1 MNKKVKKPLQAA
13 IASALIGM
21 GSLSMLLPSGGYAQN
36 APAAAVPTSPATA
49 ALPDFTSIV
58 ADTENAVVN
67 IRTMEKVSARDSQP
81 FGFGPG
87 GDSPDDLFR
96 FFFGP
101 DFTPPSR
108 GRDPRGDRSPKGEER
123 SVPRGVGSG
132 FIISKDGYIMT
143 NNHVVDGASKITVTM
158 NDGREFPAKVIGTD
172 KRTDIALIKIQGENL
187 PTLKIGDSDNLKKG
201 QWVLAIGSPFGLD
214 STVTSGIVSAIN
226 RDTGEYLPFIQ
237 TDVAVNPGNSG
248 GPLINLNGEVV
259 GINSQI
265 ISQSG
270 GFMGISLSIPI
281 DEALRV
287 VDQLKATGKV
297 TRGRIG
303 VQIGEVSEEVA
314 KAIGLPKAAG
324 ALVSNVEQGGPADK
338 AGVQAGDVI
347 TKFNGSE
354 VKKWSDLPRLVGQTK
369 PETDSTLE
377 VWRRGKYETLNV
389 KIAEIPSA
397 PSDTAN
403 SDEPT
408 EQATRADRLGLTVE
422 SVPSSLQSKM
432 RIKGGVLVKDVSG
445 AALEAS
451 IQPGDVVLALNN
463 QDVKDVKQF
472 REIVDKLEKGK
483 AAALLIRR
491 DNLTQWVPV
500 TPAK

>member
-1 MNKKVKKPLQAA
+1 MNNKVTKPLQTAIVAA
-13 IASALIGM
+13 MIGLGSATV
-21 GSLSMLLPSGGYAQN
+21 LLPNTGMAQN
-36 APAAAVPTSPATA
+36 APAAPVPTSTA
-49 ALPDFTSIV
+49 VTALPDFTSIV
-58 ADTENAVVN
+58 AATENAVVN
-67 IRTMEKVSARDSQP
+67 IRTMEKISSRPMQ
-81 FGFGPG
+81 GFGPG
-87 GDSPDDLFR
+87 DSPEDLFR

-101 DFTPPSR
+101 DFMPPR
-108 GRDPRGDRSPKGEER
+108 DRDPRSERSPRGEGEER

-158 NDGREFPAKVIGTD
+158 NDGREYQAKVIGTD
-172 KRTDIALIKIQGENL
+172 KRTDIALIKIQADNL
-187 PTLKIGDSDNLKKG
+187 PVLKIGDSNRLKKG

-248 GPLINLNGEVV
+248 GPLINLSGEVV

-281 DEALRV
+281 DEAMRV
-287 VDQLKATGKV
+287 VEQLKATGKV

-347 TKFNGSE
+347 TKFNGAE

-369 PETDSTLE
+369 PESDSSLE
-377 VWRRGKYETLNV
+377 VWRRGKYETLMV

-403 SDEPT
+403 SNEPQ
-408 EQATRADRLGLTVE
+408 EQAGSADRLGLIVE
-422 SVPSSLQSKM
+422 PVPSSLQSRM
-432 RIKGGVLVKDVSG
+432 HIKGGVLVKDVKG

-451 IQPGDVVLALNN
+451 IQPGDVILALNN
-463 QDVKDVKQF
+463 QDVKDVQHF
-472 REIVDKLEKGK
+472 REIVGKLEKGK
-483 AAALLIRR
+483 AAALLVRR

>member
-1 MNKKVKKPLQAA
+1 MNNKVKKPLQTALVAA
-13 IASALIGM
+13 MIGLGSATV
-21 GSLSMLLPSGGYAQN
+21 LLPQAGLAQN
-36 APAAAVPTSPATA
+36 APAAPVPTSTA
-49 ALPDFTSIV
+49 VTALPDFTSIV
-58 ADTENAVVN
+58 AATENAVVN
-67 IRTMEKVSARDSQP
+67 IRTMEKVSTRSAQ
-81 FGFGPG
+81 GFGPG
-87 GDSPDDLFR
+87 DSPEDLFR

-101 DFTPPSR
+101 DFMPPSR
-108 GRDPRGDRSPKGEER
+108 DRDPRAERSPRGGGEER

-158 NDGREFPAKVIGTD
+158 NDGREYQAKVIGTD
-172 KRTDIALIKIQGENL
+172 KRTDIALIKIQADDL
-187 PTLKIGDSDNLKKG
+187 PVLKIGDSTALKKG

-248 GPLINLNGEVV
+248 GPLINLSGEVV

-281 DEALRV
+281 DEAMRV
-287 VDQLKATGKV
+287 VEQLKETGKV

-347 TKFNGSE
+347 TKFNGSD

-369 PETDSTLE
+369 PESDSPLE
-377 VWRRGKYETLNV
+377 VWRRGKFETLNV
-389 KIAEIPSA
+389 KVAEIPSSPTDA
-397 PSDTAN
+397 AN
-403 SDEPT
+403 SNEPQ
-408 EQATRADRLGLTVE
+408 EQAGTADRLGLVVE
-422 SVPSSLQSKM
+422 AVPSSLQSRM
-432 RIKGGVLVKDVSG
+432 RIKGGVLVKDVKG

-451 IQPGDVVLALNN
+451 IQPGDVILALNN
-463 QDVKDVKQF
+463 QDIKDVSHF
-472 REIVDKLEKGK
+472 REAVSKLEKGK

>member
-1 MNKKVKKPLQAA
+1 MNNKVKKPLQTAIVAA
-13 IASALIGM
+13 MIGL
-21 GSLSMLLPSGGYAQN
+21 GSVTVLLPYTGMAQN
-36 APAAAVPTSPATA
+36 APTATVPTTNTVA
-49 ALPDFTSIV
+49 ALPDFTPIV
-58 ADTENAVVN
+58 AATENAVVN
-67 IRTMEKVSARDSQP
+67 IRTMEKVSTRPSQ
-81 FGFGPG
+81 GFGP

-101 DFTPPSR
+101 DFVPPSR
-108 GRDPRGDRSPKGEER
+108 DRSPRSDRSPRGDSEER

-158 NDGREFPAKVIGTD
+158 NDGREYQAKVIGTD
-172 KRTDIALIKIQGENL
+172 KRTDIALIKIQAENL
-187 PTLKIGDSDNLKKG
+187 PVLKIGDSNTLKKG

-248 GPLINLNGEVV
+248 GPLINLSGEVV

-281 DEALRV
+281 DEAMRV
-287 VDQLKATGKV
+287 VEQLKTTGKV

-347 TKFNGSE
+347 TKFNGAD

-369 PETDSTLE
+369 PESNSPLE
-377 VWRRGKYETLNV
+377 VWRRGKYETLDV
-389 KIAEIPSA
+389 KIAEIPNA
-397 PSDTAN
+397 ASDTAN
-403 SDEPT
+403 SDEPQ
-408 EQATRADRLGLTVE
+408 EQATSADRLGLTVE
-422 SVPSSLQSKM
+422 AVPSSLQSRM
-432 RIKGGVLVKDVSG
+432 RIKGGVLVKDVKG

-451 IQPGDVVLALNN
+451 IQPGDVILALNN
-463 QDVKDVKQF
+463 QDVKDVAHF
-472 REIVDKLEKGK
+472 REIVGKLEKGK
-483 AAALLIRR
+483 AAALLVRR

>member
-1 MNKKVKKPLQAA
+1 MNNKVKKPLQTAIVAA
-13 IASALIGM
+13 MIGLGSATV
-21 GSLSMLLPSGGYAQN
+21 LLPHTGMAQN
-36 APAAAVPTSPATA
+36 APAAPVPTSTA
-49 ALPDFTSIV
+49 VTALPDFTSIV
-58 ADTENAVVN
+58 AATENAVVN
-67 IRTMEKVSARDSQP
+67 IRTMEKVSSRPTQ
-81 FGFGPG
+81 GFGP

-101 DFTPPSR
+101 DFVPPR
-108 GRDPRGDRSPKGEER
+108 DRDPRSDRSPRGDGEER

-132 FIISKDGYIMT
+132 FIISKDGYVMT

-158 NDGREFPAKVIGTD
+158 NDGREYQAKVIGTD
-172 KRTDIALIKIQGENL
+172 KRTDIALIKIQADNL
-187 PTLKIGDSDNLKKG
+187 PVLKIGDSNTLKKG

-248 GPLINLNGEVV
+248 GPLINLFGEVV

-281 DEALRV
+281 DEAMRV
-287 VDQLKATGKV
+287 VEQLKATGKV

-324 ALVSNVEQGGPADK
+324 ALVSNVEQGGPADR

-369 PETDSTLE
+369 PESDSSLE
-377 VWRRGKYETLNV
+377 VWRRGKYETLKV
-389 KIAEIPSA
+389 KIAEIPNS

-403 SDEPT
+403 SNEPQ
-408 EQATRADRLGLTVE
+408 EQAGSADRLGLVVE
-422 SVPSSLQSKM
+422 AVPSSLQSRM
-432 RIKGGVLVKDVSG
+432 RIKGGVLVKDVKG

-451 IQPGDVVLALNN
+451 IQSGDVILALNN
-463 QDVKDVKQF
+463 QDVKDVQHF
-472 REIVDKLEKGK
+472 REIVGKLEKGK
-483 AAALLIRR
+483 AAALLVRR

>member
-1 MNKKVKKPLQAA
+1 MNNKVKKPLTTAIVAA
-13 IASALIGM
+13 MIGLGSAGII
-21 GSLSMLLPSGGYAQN
+21 LPYSGFAQST
-36 APAAAVPTSPATA
+36 PAAPVPTSTA
-49 ALPDFTSIV
+49 VTALPDFTSIV
-58 ADTENAVVN
+58 AATENAVVN
-67 IRTMEKVSARDSQP
+67 IRTMEKVSARSSQ
-81 FGFGPG
+81 GFGP

-101 DFTPPSR
+101 DFVP
-108 GRDPRGDRSPKGEER
+108 PRGDRGPRSPRGGDEER
-123 SVPRGVGSG
+123 TVPRGVGSG

-158 NDGREFPAKVIGTD
+158 NDGREYQAKVIGTD
-172 KRTDIALIKIQGENL
+172 KRTDIALIKIQAENL
-187 PTLKIGDSDNLKKG
+187 PTLKIGDSNTLKKG

-248 GPLINLNGEVV
+248 GPLINLSGEVV

-281 DEALRV
+281 DEAMRV
-287 VDQLKATGKV
+287 VDQLKSTGKV

-347 TKFNGSE
+347 TKFNGGE

-369 PETDSTLE
+369 PDTDSPLE

-389 KIAEIPSA
+389 KVAEIPSGS
-397 PSDTAN
+397 SDTA
-403 SDEPT
+403 SVTEPG
-408 EQATRADRLGLTVE
+408 EQAGSADRLGLVVE
-422 SVPSSLQSKM
+422 AVPSSQQSKM
-432 RIKGGVLVKDVSG
+432 RIKGGVLVKDVKG

-451 IQPGDVVLALNN
+451 IQPGDVILALNN

-472 REIVDKLEKGK
+472 GEIVDKLEKGK

>member
-1 MNKKVKKPLQAA
+1 MNNKVKKPLRTAVVA
-13 IASALIGM
+13 ALIGL
-21 GSLSMLLPSGGYAQN
+21 GSASAVVPFSGFAQN
-36 APAAAVPTSPATA
+36 AQTSAPVPTSTA
-49 ALPDFTSIV
+49 VTALPDFTSIV
-58 ADTENAVVN
+58 ASTENAVVN
-67 IRTMEKVSARDSQP
+67 IRTMEKISARESQ
-81 FGFGPG
+81 GFGPG
-87 GDSPDDLFR
+87 DNPDDLFR

-101 DFTPPSR
+101 DFVPPSR
-108 GRDPRGDRSPKGEER
+108 DRGPRSGRGPRGSDEER
-123 SVPRGVGSG
+123 TVPRGVGSG

-158 NDGREFPAKVIGTD
+158 NDGREYQAKVIGTD
-172 KRTDIALIKIQGENL
+172 KRTDIALIKIQAENL
-187 PTLKIGDSDNLKKG
+187 PVLKIGDSNSLKKG

-248 GPLINLNGEVV
+248 GPLINLSGEVV

-281 DEALRV
+281 DEAMRV
-287 VDQLKATGKV
+287 VDQLKSTGKV

-314 KAIGLPKAAG
+314 KAIGLPKASG

-338 AGVQAGDVI
+338 AGVQPGDVI
-347 TKFNGSE
+347 TKFNGAE

-369 PETDSTLE
+369 PDSNSPLE

-389 KIAEIPSA
+389 KVDEIPDA
-397 PSDTAN
+397 PSEATAD
-403 SDEPT
+403 SGADQQT
-408 EQATRADRLGLTVE
+408 GSADRLGLVIE
-422 SVPSSLQSKM
+422 SVPSSLQSRM
-432 RIKGGVLVKDVSG
+432 RIKGGVLVKDAQG

-451 IQPGDVVLALNN
+451 IQPGDVILALNN
-463 QDVKDVKQF
+463 QDVQDVKQF
-472 REIVDKLEKGK
+472 RSIVEKLEPGK